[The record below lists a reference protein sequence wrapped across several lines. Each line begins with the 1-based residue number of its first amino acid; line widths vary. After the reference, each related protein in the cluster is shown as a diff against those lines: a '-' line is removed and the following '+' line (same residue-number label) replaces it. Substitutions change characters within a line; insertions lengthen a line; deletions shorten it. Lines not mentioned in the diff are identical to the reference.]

1 MGRCGE
7 KVEQAVSVSQE
18 DKETIL
24 DLVLGSVDADVEEQ
38 LKRTLES
45 FSVDDRA
52 YMMGYL
58 EGSAAAHA
66 VVQRAFEDMQP

>member
-7 KVEQAVSVSQE
+7 KVEQAVSVSR
-18 DKETIL
+18 
-24 DLVLGSVDADVEEQ
+24 DADVEEQ

-58 EGSAAAHA
+58 EGYADAHA

>member
-7 KVEQAVSVSQE
+7 KVEQAVSVSRD

-45 FSVDDRA
+45 FSVDDR
-52 YMMGYL
+52 
-58 EGSAAAHA
+58 
-66 VVQRAFEDMQP
+66 RI

>member
-1 MGRCGE
+1 MTVTQ
-7 KVEQAVSVSQE
+7 K
-18 DKETIL
+18 DKDGVLSLI
-24 DLVLGSVDADVEEQ
+24 LGSVDADVEEQ

-58 EGSAAAHA
+58 EDYADAHA

>member
-1 MGRCGE
+1 MTITQ
-7 KVEQAVSVSQE
+7 K
-18 DKETIL
+18 DKDDVL
-24 DLVLGSVDADVEEQ
+24 SLVLGSVDADVEEQ

-58 EGSAAAHA
+58 EGYADAHA

>member
-58 EGSAAAHA
+58 AAAHA